1 MAIIETGKLIVIEGN
16 DGSGKGTQAELL
28 ASRLMTELGVEV
40 VSYREPGGSPI
51 GEELRKIFKD
61 QSLPRSPETNVDL
74 IFANR
79 RENWSQ
85 GILPALE
92 LGKWVVNDRSD
103 MSTYAYQGYGEGFD
117 LAEIRS
123 RMDSM
128 PDGYRNP
135 SLEIVLDV
143 SVDIC
148 RARNAEDPT
157 KIDYF
162 EEKGDSFFESVGVG
176 YREIAGIKGAHI
188 IDGGRSIEEIH
199 NEIWNLVFQLQD
211 PTIRTMET

>member
-1 MAIIETGKLIVIEGN
+1 VALIETGKLIVIEGN

-28 ASRLMTELGVEV
+28 ASRLLTDLGVEV

-79 RENWSQ
+79 RENWYQ

-103 MSTYAYQGYGEGFD
+103 MSTYAYQGHGEGFD
-117 LAEIRS
+117 LDEIRR
-123 RMDSM
+123 RMDNM

-143 SVDIC
+143 SVDVC
-148 RARNAEDPT
+148 RARNANDPT

-162 EEKGDSFFESVGVG
+162 EEKGDGFFESVGVG
-176 YREIAGIKGAHI
+176 YREIADLKGAQI
-188 IDGGRSIEEIH
+188 IEGERSIEEIH
-199 NEIWNLVFQLQD
+199 AEIWRLVSKL
-211 PTIRTMET
+211 